1 MERYEEDMRGRF
13 LGDFRP
19 VACPRR
25 DKRSMDHKIEYGNEI
40 KYSVWEI
47 NERRED
53 YERFGKMLMV
63 Y

>member
-40 KYSVWEI
+40 KYSVWKLMKKVKIVE
-47 NERRED
+47 
-53 YERFGKMLMV
+53 GLKMSMV